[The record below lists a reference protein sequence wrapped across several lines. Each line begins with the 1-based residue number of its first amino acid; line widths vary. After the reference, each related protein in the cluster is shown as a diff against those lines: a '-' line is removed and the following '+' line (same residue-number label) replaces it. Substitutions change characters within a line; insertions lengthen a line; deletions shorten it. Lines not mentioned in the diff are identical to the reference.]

1 MAHPARR
8 LAVLAALL
16 SLAVPASAQ
25 TVDRSVRPELGPAP
39 AFRPPV
45 VERFELS
52 NGLPV
57 LFVEKP
63 GVPLAQ
69 VNLLVKGGAV
79 ADPDG
84 KGGLASLTADMMDEG
99 AGDLSALELAD
110 AVDYLGID
118 LSTGADLGS
127 LQVQLHTPVSKLDAA
142 LALMADV
149 ALRPTFPEA
158 DLERLRTSRLTSLA
172 QRRDEARA
180 IASVLFDRTL
190 YGGDSPYGRPTS
202 GSPASVGALGRTDLV
217 AFHQAA
223 VRPQNAALVVVG
235 AVDRAD
241 VAPRL
246 EALFGGN
253 AWPAAGPGGAAS
265 TSADLQLGGEV
276 PEPTQVAAREVLLVD
291 KPGAAQTVVR
301 IGRIGAARS
310 TPDYAALQV
319 LNTILGGSFT
329 SRLNQN
335 LRETNGYTYGAGSSF
350 AFRPVAGPFTASADV
365 QTDVTGP
372 ALTEF
377 FRELEGIRARVP
389 DAELAKARSNVALSF
404 PEPFQTV
411 RGTAAVVGDLFL
423 DGLPLDAYDDYTARV
438 LAVTA
443 EDLERVADRYIDA
456 ARVAVVLVGDR
467 ATIEADVRALGLGPV
482 ETLTIDDVLGPQE

>member
-1 MAHPARR
+1 MLRPARFAA
-8 LAVLAALL
+8 LAVLLALGGAAG
-16 SLAVPASAQ
+16 AQ
-25 TVDRSVRPELGPAP
+25 TVDRSVRPDLGPAP
-39 AFRPPV
+39 AFQPPA

-57 LFVEKP
+57 LFVAKP

-69 VNLLVKGGAV
+69 VNLLVRGGAV

-84 KGGLASLTADMMDEG
+84 QGGLAALTADMMDEG
-99 AGDLSALELAD
+99 AGDRDALALAD
-110 AVDYLGID
+110 AVDFLGIG
-118 LSTGADLGS
+118 LSTRADLAS
-127 LQVQLHTPVSKLDAA
+127 LQVQLHTPVSKLDSA

-158 DLERLRTSRLTSLA
+158 DLERLRTSRLTALE

-190 YGGDSPYGRPTS
+190 YGDASPYGRQVS
-202 GSPASVGALGRTDLV
+202 GSPASIGALTRADLV
-217 AFHQAA
+217 AFHEAA
-223 VRPQNAALVVVG
+223 VRPGNAALVVVG
-235 AVDRAD
+235 ALDRAA

-246 EALFGGN
+246 EALFGAG
-253 AWPAAGPGGAAS
+253 AWERGEGTAGGV
-265 TSADLQLGGEV
+265 V
-276 PEPTQVAAREVLLVD
+276 PEPEQVAGREVLLVD

-310 TPDYAALQV
+310 TPDYAVLQV
-319 LNTILGGSFT
+319 LNTVLGGSFT

-335 LRETNGYTYGAGSSF
+335 LREDKGYSYGAGSSF
-350 AFRPVAGPFTASADV
+350 DFRPVAGPFTASADV
-365 QTDVTGP
+365 QTAVTGP

-377 FRELEGIRARVP
+377 FRELDGIMATIPADEV
-389 DAELAKARSNVALSF
+389 AKARSYVALSF
-404 PEPFQTV
+404 PRPFGTV

-423 DGLPLDAYDDYTARV
+423 DGLGLDAYDDYTARV

-443 EDLERVADRYIDA
+443 ADLERVAAQYLDPE
-456 ARVAVVLVGDR
+456 RVAVVLVGDR
-467 ATIEADVRALGLGPV
+467 AAIEADVRALDLGPV
-482 ETLTIDDVLGPQE
+482 RTLTIDDVLGPQR

>member
-1 MAHPARR
+1 MLRPARFAA
-8 LAVLAALL
+8 LAVLLGLGGAAG
-16 SLAVPASAQ
+16 AQ
-25 TVDRSVRPELGPAP
+25 TVDRSVRPDLGPAP
-39 AFRPPV
+39 AFQPPA

-69 VNLLVKGGAV
+69 VNLLVRGGAV

-84 KGGLASLTADMMDEG
+84 RGGLAALTADMMDEG
-99 AGDLSALELAD
+99 AGDRDALALAD
-110 AVDYLGID
+110 AIDFLGID
-118 LSTGADLGS
+118 LSTRADLAS
-127 LQVQLHTPVSKLDAA
+127 LQVQLHTPVSKLDSA
-142 LALMADV
+142 LALMADI

-158 DLERLRTSRLTSLA
+158 DLERLRTSRLTALD

-190 YGGDSPYGRPTS
+190 YGDASPYGRQVS
-202 GSPASVGALGRTDLV
+202 GTPASIGALTRADLV
-217 AFHQAA
+217 AFHDAA
-223 VRPQNAALVVVG
+223 VRPGNAALVVVG
-235 AVDRAD
+235 ALDRAA

-246 EALFGGN
+246 EALFGAG
-253 AWPAAGPGGAAS
+253 AWGRGGPMAGGV
-265 TSADLQLGGEV
+265 V
-276 PEPTQVAAREVLLVD
+276 PKPEQVAGREVLLVD

-301 IGRIGAARS
+301 IGRIGATRS

-319 LNTILGGSFT
+319 LNTVLGGSFT

-335 LRETNGYTYGAGSSF
+335 LREDKGYSYGAGSSF
-350 AFRPVAGPFTASADV
+350 DFRPVAGPFTASADV
-365 QTDVTGP
+365 QTAATGP

-377 FRELEGIRARVP
+377 FRELDGIMATVP
-389 DAELAKARSNVALSF
+389 ADEVAKARSYVALSF
-404 PEPFQTV
+404 PRPFGTV

-423 DGLPLDAYDDYTARV
+423 DGLGLDAYDDYTARV

-443 EDLERVADRYIDA
+443 ADLERVAARYLDPE
-456 ARVAVVLVGDR
+456 RVAVVLVGDR
-467 ATIEADVRALGLGPV
+467 AAIEADVRALELGPV
-482 ETLTIDDVLGPQE
+482 RTLTIDDVLGPLR